1 MKFAVISIPDEMR
14 DEAIKAYVILHKNSN
29 VYEDELI
36 LYCRKRLAKFKVPDT
51 IEFVD
56 EFPRTAVGKVQKHI
70 LRQMHNQRFKTH
82 S

>member
-1 MKFAVISIPDEMR
+1 MR

-29 VYEDELI
+29 ITEDELI